1 MITYVVLLELRK
13 EIAEYQR
20 KQMIE
25 TVSYILDQKRHNLAE
40 ALK

>member
-13 EIAEYQR
+13 EIAEYQM

-25 TVSYILDQKRHNLAE
+25 TVSYILD
-40 ALK
+40 

>member
-25 TVSYILDQKRHNLAE
+25 TVSYILD
-40 ALK
+40 